1 MSSTNISTPTME
13 DAEEMIEDMRSRL
26 EHRMR
31 MYTLSHLNS
40 GNLEHHENKIK
51 EREQLL
57 EDLSSATRKFIK
69 KFSSQ
74 LDQERVMEVKVQLSA
89 KEDEFLVYRESFYTK
104 VSELKTLS
112 MNNSAASLN
121 HSINNLSLQDSF
133 QVQQKAAKKKVKA
146 KVDAILED
154 LADLSAKATKVD
166 DWAVATDLI
175 VERAMKENEK
185 LWNC

>member
-74 LDQERVMEVKVQLSA
+74 LGQERVMEVKVQLSA
-89 KEDEFLVYRESFYTK
+89 KEDEFLVYRESFYMK
-104 VSELKTLS
+104 VTELKTLS

-121 HSINNLSLQDSF
+121 HSIFARLLSSPAKSS
-133 QVQQKAAKKKVKA
+133 QKEGK
-146 KVDAILED
+146 
-154 LADLSAKATKVD
+154 SQS
-166 DWAVATDLI
+166 
-175 VERAMKENEK
+175 
-185 LWNC
+185 

>member
-1 MSSTNISTPTME
+1 
-13 DAEEMIEDMRSRL
+13 MIEDMRSRL

-74 LDQERVMEVKVQLSA
+74 LGQDRVNALNAEISLSEE
-89 KEDEFLVYRESFYTK
+89 KFMVYRESFK
-104 VSELKTLS
+104 PRLNELKK
-112 MNNSAASLN
+112 A
-121 HSINNLSLQDSF
+121 HSINNTVSSVIPSMTNLALSNSLQVE
-133 QVQQKAAKKKVKA
+133 QNAAKKEVKA
-146 KVDAILED
+146 KLED
-154 LADLSAKATKVD
+154 IMEDL
-166 DWAVATDLI
+166 
-175 VERAMKENEK
+175 EK
-185 LWNC
+185 LSS